1 MNKIFAILAA
11 LVILLAL
18 TACSILGGGYD
29 PQIWFAHQQR
39 NQVLQEWRIFAAVH
53 IQTPRA
59 SNVFGISWLQKNDV
73 FDAYLIAPGSQ
84 KASAHIVGTS
94 EAAEVFI
101 FDKQDVDGVETVT
114 IKDHYQG
121 ESVDLLVQ
129 EKLRLALPVAGLVY
143 WLRGL
148 EKPAS
153 RGASLVSVGNR
164 NRIDYLLQDGWEI
177 SYSAYGKH
185 EDFLLPER
193 IRLASKQFPGLT
205 IDMAITRWQFRDFDL
220 R

>member
-1 MNKIFAILAA
+1 MKKIFATLAA
-11 LVILLAL
+11 LVALLAL
-18 TACSILGGGYD
+18 TGCTTLGGGYD
-29 PQIWFAHQQR
+29 PQIWFAHQKR
-39 NQVLQEWRIFAAVH
+39 NQALQEWRIFAAVH

-59 SNVFGISWLQKNDV
+59 SNAFGISWLQKNDV
-73 FDAYLIAPGSQ
+73 FDVYLIAPGSQ
-84 KASAHIVGTS
+84 KASAHIVGKP

-101 FDKQDVDGVETVT
+101 FDKQEIDGVETVT
-114 IKDHYQG
+114 IKDRYQG
-121 ESVDLLVQ
+121 NNVDLLVQ

-148 EKPAS
+148 ENPAS

-164 NRIDYLLQDGWEI
+164 NRIDHLLQDGWEVT
-177 SYSAYGKH
+177 YPAYAKH

-205 IDMAITRWQFRDFDL
+205 IDIAITRWQFRDFDL